1 MVNLILI
8 KTFLHRLYTNSILF
22 LSVKKVARHLYVPK
36 KLSNAL
42 RVYKNFDYAIASRHA
57 TYIWSVTNLDRW
69 FPYSQNESFWLLS
82 IPEKPKPS
90 ETMIGSVSATRSYFS
105 QTDFFPYFSNWS
117 GAYER
122 HYQRGITRHNE
133 LKNEETKKV
142 NRIFFKS
149 FSLPHI

>member
-1 MVNLILI
+1 MLCIR
-8 KTFLHRLYTNSILF
+8 KFRLCNRIYTCNI
-22 LSVKKVARHLYVPK
+22 H
-36 KLSNAL
+36 
-42 RVYKNFDYAIASRHA
+42 
-57 TYIWSVTNLDRW
+57 VTLLAW
-69 FPYSQNESFWLLS
+69 TYSQNESFWFLS

-117 GAYER
+117 SAYER

-133 LKNEETKKV
+133 LRNEETKKV

-149 FSLPHI
+149 FSLLYTNTRTYT